1 MDIMDIAAG
10 IEEGALIIEVKGQGG
25 GWVVISNLKAG
36 CKLCVS
42 IRVHGRFDVLRVL

>member
-10 IEEGALIIEVKGQGG
+10 IKEGALIIEVKGQGG
-25 GWVVISNLKAG
+25 RVVISNLKTG